1 VSGWR
6 SALRIAWRDALRH
19 RGRSILVLVMISL
32 PVLAVSAAAVIIETA
47 DVSSVEGVDRT
58 LGAADARIR
67 TEGRGRMFQTPDP
80 TDGMWA
86 QGEDVDVDD
95 PPTEAELRAIV
106 GDDARF
112 LPISTGWARVR
123 LDDRVVDLSTTGV
136 DLTDPLAQGLFE
148 LEEGELPRADGEVVV
163 NDAAIDKG
171 FAMGDELDVDGT
183 TLTIVGVGRDATHR
197 ETPVL
202 VGAVDDLPHDGDNV
216 REWLV
221 GAGPVTWSTVLE
233 VNAIGG
239 VVTSR
244 AVLTDPPD
252 LASMAEQMG
261 YDTGRDEVIAVVS
274 LIVVMALIEVVLL
287 AGPAFAVGARRHSRT
302 LALIAASGGTPA
314 QSRRVIL
321 ASGVVLGLVASG
333 IGLLLGVVAGWALL
347 PLVQRFNG
355 EWFGPFELPW
365 LYLLAI
371 TVFGLVSAV
380 LASVVPAWLASRQD
394 VVAVLAGRRGD
405 RRPRA
410 STPVVGLVLLG
421 VGIAAS
427 TYGAVAAGRSTSGAY
442 WIGGSAIVS
451 VLGMILVVPVV
462 VSALARLGGRLPLTA
477 RYAARDAARHR
488 TRTVPAVA
496 AVAATV
502 AGVVA
507 LGIASSSQ
515 ELADERNYTPQRPM
529 GTGSIAWGPDVL
541 PGEEAPDRDEV
552 WGRITAAVHDVAP
565 GVHVAPVRGLDDTYD
580 PNGWTSTT
588 VQTPR
593 DMEHDVW
600 GIPTSGPTVA
610 VADTAAELDL
620 EGAVADQVDAAL
632 ADGQVVMLTPT
643 ADTTIETT
651 LRQETWRE
659 GDDDAVAIER
669 HPVTA
674 RLLPW
679 DEDADGVAPTSTI
692 VPTSLADDLDLD
704 VVTASVVLTGDLD
717 EATETRI
724 SEAVGG
730 AADNAYVYVE
740 RGYQRSDEALIILL
754 VLAALGGVLML
765 GGTLTATFLALSDAR
780 PDLATLSAVGA
791 APRTRRRVAAS
802 YALVVGFVGAI
813 LGAAVGFI
821 PGVAIS
827 RPLTAMSGGYSVDPD
842 GNLVGDY
849 DSYLAIPWPLVATIV
864 LALPLVTA
872 AVVGLSARSRL
883 PLVARLD

>member
-1 VSGWR
+1 MRGWR
-6 SALRIAWRDALRH
+6 SALRIARRDALRH
-19 RGRSILVLVMISL
+19 RARSILVLVMISL
-32 PVLAVSAAAVIIETA
+32 PVLAVSAAAVIIKTA
-47 DVSSVEGVDRT
+47 DVDSAEAIDRT

-67 TEGRGRMFQTPDP
+67 TEGRGRMLQTPDP
-80 TDGMWA
+80 TDGMWS
-86 QGEDVDVDD
+86 QGEELDMEH
-95 PPTEAELRAIV
+95 PPTEDEIRALI
-106 GDDARF
+106 GEDARF
-112 LPISTGWARVR
+112 LPISSGWTRVR
-123 LDDRVVDLSTTGV
+123 LDERVVDLATRGV
-136 DLTDPLAQGLFE
+136 DLDDPLARGLFE
-148 LEEGELPRADGEVVV
+148 LEEGHLPAADGEVVV
-163 NDAAIDKG
+163 NGAAIDKG
-171 FAMGDELDVDGT
+171 FALGDGIEVDGT
-183 TLTIVGVGRDATHR
+183 ALTIVGVGRDATNR
-197 ETPVL
+197 KTAVVL
-202 VGAVDDLPHDGDNV
+202 GSVDDLPADGDNV

-221 GAGPVTWSTVLE
+221 EAGPVSWSTVLDI
-233 VNAIGG
+233 NAIGG

-244 AVLTDPPD
+244 AVLADPPD
-252 LASMAEQMG
+252 LVTAAEQMG
-261 YDTGRDEVIAVVS
+261 YDTGRDELIAVAS
-274 LIVVMALIEVVLL
+274 LIIVMALIEVVLL

-333 IGLLLGVVAGWALL
+333 IGLVVGVVAGWALL
-347 PLVQRFNG
+347 PLVQRFDG

-365 LYLLAI
+365 RYLLAI
-371 TVFGLVSAV
+371 AAFGLVSAL

-427 TYGAVAAGRSTSGAY
+427 SYGAVAAGRGTSGAY
-442 WIGGSAIVS
+442 WIGGAAVVS

-462 VSALARLGGRLPLTA
+462 VSGVARLAGRWPITA

-507 LGIASSSQ
+507 LGIANASQ
-515 ELADERNYTPQRPM
+515 ELADERSYTPRTAL
-529 GTGSIAWGPDVL
+529 GTGSIGWGPEVL

-565 GVHVAPVRGLDDTYD
+565 GVEVAPIRGLDDTYD

-588 VQTPR
+588 VEIPR
-593 DMEHDVW
+593 DLEPDVW
-600 GIPTSGPTVA
+600 GLSTSGPSVA
-610 VADTAAELDL
+610 VADTAGELGIR
-620 EGAVADQVDAAL
+620 GAIADELDAAL
-632 ADGQVVMLTPT
+632 RDGLVVMLAP
-643 ADTTIETT
+643 ALDTRVETT

-659 GDDDAVAIER
+659 GRDDAVASVD
-669 HPVTA
+669 HPVEV
-674 RLLPW
+674 RILPW
-679 DEDADGVAPTSTI
+679 DEGTLGVAPST
-692 VPTSLADDLDLD
+692 TLLSASLADDLGLD
-704 VVTASVVLTGDLD
+704 VVTSSVVLTGALD
-717 EATETRI
+717 RETETRI
-724 SEAVGG
+724 AEAVGG
-730 AADNAYVYVE
+730 VVDNTYVYVE
-740 RGYQRSDEALIILL
+740 RGYQRSEEAVVILL

-802 YALVVGFVGAI
+802 YALVVGFVGAV

-827 RPLTAMSGGYSVDPD
+827 RPLTSIGYMEPTGAEAGPS
-842 GNLVGDY
+842 
-849 DSYLAIPWPLVATIV
+849 LAIPWLLVATIV
-864 LALPLVTA
+864 LALPLLTA